1 MKNFSQFSL
10 SLEKEKIKVESA
22 LSLIDLSYSTESYAL
37 PNIEK
42 YEAFHD
48 NEYLATISTEDNS
61 VKDSIISFFNKLFEL
76 MKKIWNNFT
85 SYLKSFGKMLKAFAM
100 KIRDHAKMIFS
111 KKKVVIKLKDGLVE
125 EATKLQENKVK
136 KDEDLKNKATALAE
150 MVDKKTYFEDV
161 EDVSDVKRRLNTLLD
176 DKVEY
181 ENVDL
186 TQLKYSIPKEDFHY
200 FGYNHAFGLL
210 DDNLLRYHTTVAN
223 HSLQIALEMRR
234 IFDPKRLIDSIM
246 SIGKQYNKIDVDLFR
261 TKLLEDYLEEVK
273 PLYQHPKLQGN
284 LSNTLSIRF
293 KSSSQSNDKNKLI
306 EFREDVR
313 KTIPVIT
320 EADQSE
326 FMKYQEKYFEYK
338 HIENYLKLLEQT
350 VKEIERNRQ
359 HLENDNHEIIT
370 QGVMMNKMQLNKL
383 LRDSDIERKAINPKR
398 TGKDILNFTKDM
410 STTALNASQVAVQIY
425 AKQCSLF
432 NKQISSLLKLVPE
445 LKLN

>member
-1 MKNFSQFSL
+1 MKNFSQFSVA
-10 SLEKEKIKVESA
+10 LEKERIKVESA
-22 LSLIDLSYSTESYAL
+22 LSLIDLSYSTESFII

-48 NEYLATISTEDNS
+48 NEYLVTISKEDNS
-61 VKDSIISFFNKLFEL
+61 IKESILSFFNKLFEL

-85 SYLKSFGKMLKAFAM
+85 SYLKSFGKMLKAFVM
-100 KIRDHAKMIFS
+100 KIRDHVKMIFS
-111 KKKVVIKLKDGLVE
+111 KKKVVTKLKDGLVE
-125 EATKLQENKVK
+125 EATKLQENKIK
-136 KDEDLKNKATALAE
+136 RDEDLKNKATALAE
-150 MVDKKTYFEDV
+150 IVDKKTYFEDV
-161 EDVSDVKRRLNTLLD
+161 EDVVDVKRRLNTLLD
-176 DKVEY
+176 NKVEY
-181 ENVDL
+181 EHVDL
-186 TQLKYSIPKEDFHY
+186 TQLKYTLPKEDFHY

-210 DDNLLRYHTTVAN
+210 DENLLKYHTTVAN

-234 IFDPKRLIDSIM
+234 IFDPKRLIDTIM
-246 SIGKQYNKIDVDLFR
+246 GIGKQYNKIDVDLFR
-261 TKLLEDYLEEVK
+261 AKLLEEYLDEVK
-273 PLYQHPKLQGN
+273 SLYQHPKLQGN
-284 LSNTLSIRF
+284 LSNTLSIKF
-293 KSSSQSNDKNKLI
+293 KASSTNNDKNKLI

-313 KTIPVIT
+313 KTIPVIV
-320 EADQSE
+320 EADKSE
-326 FMKYQEKYFEYK
+326 FMKYQEKYFDYK
-338 HIENYLKLLEQT
+338 QIETYLKLLEQT
-350 VKEIERNRQ
+350 VAGIERNRQ

-445 LKLN
+445 LKMN

>member
-1 MKNFSQFSL
+1 
-10 SLEKEKIKVESA
+10 
-22 LSLIDLSYSTESYAL
+22 
-37 PNIEK
+37 
-42 YEAFHD
+42 
-48 NEYLATISTEDNS
+48 
-61 VKDSIISFFNKLFEL
+61 
-76 MKKIWNNFT
+76 
-85 SYLKSFGKMLKAFAM
+85 
-100 KIRDHAKMIFS
+100 MI
-111 KKKVVIKLKDGLVE
+111 
-125 EATKLQENKVK
+125 
-136 KDEDLKNKATALAE
+136 
-150 MVDKKTYFEDV
+150 
-161 EDVSDVKRRLNTLLD
+161 
-176 DKVEY
+176 
-181 ENVDL
+181 
-186 TQLKYSIPKEDFHY
+186 
-200 FGYNHAFGLL
+200 
-210 DDNLLRYHTTVAN
+210 
-223 HSLQIALEMRR
+223 R
-234 IFDPKRLIDSIM
+234 IFDHKLLIDIIM
-246 SIGKQYNKIDVDLFR
+246 IIGKQYNKIDVDLFR

-273 PLYQHPKLQGN
+273 PLYRHPKLQGN

-432 NKQISSLLKLVPE
+432 NKQLSSLLKLVPE